1 MFWVV
6 LLLVFNF
13 SFRFLTLFE
22 LNFFSATFNSFDIF
36 FYLLCS
42 SVNSFISLFL
52 TVLSSF
58 LSLNI
63 LVITLPYCYSIKAIL
78 FILVSYSFV
87 SNFISFSSSSITT
100 ILSSSFLFSSKLLL
114 FFCCSSFLN
123 LTFCGGESFKT
134 SDKKAAF
141 DRRLVNFFF
150 KHSARLSLLNYKSLS
165 CKACSGNRKL
175 WWDHVHVPRFCQQIV
190 LCIFPQQSPN
200 PNV

>member
-1 MFWVV
+1 M

-13 SFRFLTLFE
+13 LYRFLTLFE
-22 LNFFSATFNSFDIF
+22 FNFFSTTFNSFDISLH
-36 FYLLCS
+36 LLCS

-78 FILVSYSFV
+78 FTSVSCSLVILSHYL
-87 SNFISFSSSSITT
+87 SSSSITT
-100 ILSSSFLFSSKLLL
+100 ILSSSFLFSSKLLSL
-114 FFCCSSFLN
+114 FCCSCPLN

-141 DRRLVNFFF
+141 DCHLVNFFF
-150 KHSARLSLLNYKSLS
+150 KNSAQLFSF
-165 CKACSGNRKL
+165 KL
-175 WWDHVHVPRFCQQIV
+175 
-190 LCIFPQQSPN
+190 
-200 PNV
+200 